1 MNRKGRK
8 GPQMQN
14 PLAGMMDVP
23 GGIPAGGFLG
33 IGNPNGAQINFNND
47 ELEDELADL
56 LGKLDV
62 NKHFFTGYIHSR
74 RQSETGKKTCS
85 STKERSS
92 PLGSTGFYD
101 K

>member
-56 LGKLDV
+56 LGKFY
-62 NKHFFTGYIHSR
+62 FFKPTVFTNEYN
-74 RQSETGKKTCS
+74 
-85 STKERSS
+85 
-92 PLGSTGFYD
+92 
-101 K
+101 

>member
-1 MNRKGRK
+1 MLPLFLIYNNVLIILFGLFSRMNRKGRK

-56 LGKLDV
+56 LGKF
-62 NKHFFTGYIHSR
+62 HFSR
-74 RQSETGKKTCS
+74 
-85 STKERSS
+85 
-92 PLGSTGFYD
+92 FY
-101 K
+101 

>member
-1 MNRKGRK
+1 
-8 GPQMQN
+8 MQN

-56 LGKLDV
+56 LGKLHV
-62 NKHFFTGYIHSR
+62 NKHF
-74 RQSETGKKTCS
+74 
-85 STKERSS
+85 
-92 PLGSTGFYD
+92 L
-101 K
+101 

>member
-1 MNRKGRK
+1 
-8 GPQMQN
+8 MQN

-56 LGKLDV
+56 LGKF
-62 NKHFFTGYIHSR
+62 HFSR
-74 RQSETGKKTCS
+74 
-85 STKERSS
+85 
-92 PLGSTGFYD
+92 FY
-101 K
+101 